1 MRFTIAAIVAS
12 LMTACTVMA
21 DQAFPTAPVANTVWN
36 AGAKVNVQ
44 WKLVAPEA
52 KTGLT
57 VTLFKGDPAH
67 QTQVE
72 ILGTGKP
79 AATSLQVTI
88 PAKLE
93 SGWYSVRIGDSW
105 SHYFA
110 IKGTGTMP
118 TGPAPTGI
126 TPTSSGALPVPTG
139 NGTSS
144 TPSSTNSTK
153 VPTPTQTSGSAK
165 LFSSASAMAAV
176 IAVAAFSF

>member
-72 ILGTGKP
+72 VLGTGKP
-79 AATSLQVTI
+79 AATSLLVTI

-110 IKGTGTMP
+110 IKGTGVMP

-126 TPTSSGALPVPTG
+126 SPTSSGAPVPTG
-139 NGTSS
+139 SGTSS
-144 TPSSTNSTK
+144 TPSSTNSIT
-153 VPTPTQTSGSAK
+153 VPTPSQTSSSTK
-165 LFSSASAMAAV
+165 LFSSASAMVAV
-176 IAVAAFSF
+176 FAVAAFIL

>member
-1 MRFTIAAIVAS
+1 MRFTIAAVVAS
-12 LMTACTVMA
+12 LMTACTVIA
-21 DQAFPTAPVANTVWN
+21 DQAFPTAPVANTVWS

-72 ILGTGKP
+72 VLGTGKP

-88 PAKLE
+88 PAKLA
-93 SGWYSVRIGDSW
+93 SGWYSIRIGDSW

-110 IKGTGTMP
+110 IKGTGAMP
-118 TGPAPTGI
+118 TGPAPTGV
-126 TPTSSGALPVPTG
+126 TPTSKPVPTG

-144 TPSSTNSTK
+144 TPSSTISTTAA
-153 VPTPTQTSGSAK
+153 TPTQTNGSAK
-165 LFSSASAMAAV
+165 LFSSASALVAV
-176 IAVAAFSF
+176 VAVAACAF

>member
-12 LMTACTVMA
+12 IMTACTVMA

-36 AGAKVNVQ
+36 AGAKVNVK

-88 PAKLE
+88 PAKLA

-126 TPTSSGALPVPTG
+126 PPTSSGALPVPTG

-144 TPSSTNSTK
+144 ATISATAA
-153 VPTPTQTSGSAK
+153 TPTQTNGSAK
-165 LFSSASAMAAV
+165 LFSSASAMVAV
-176 IAVAAFSF
+176 IAVAAFAF

>member
-36 AGAKVNVQ
+36 AGAKVTVQ
-44 WKLVAPEA
+44 WKLVASEA

-79 AATSLQVTI
+79 AATSLQATI

-110 IKGTGTMP
+110 IKGTGALP

-126 TPTSSGALPVPTG
+126 TSTSSGALPVPTG
-139 NGTSS
+139 N
-144 TPSSTNSTK
+144 
-153 VPTPTQTSGSAK
+153 
-165 LFSSASAMAAV
+165 
-176 IAVAAFSF
+176 VAALAL

>member
-1 MRFTIAAIVAS
+1 MRFTIAAVVAS

-52 KTGLT
+52 KTGLV

-110 IKGTGTMP
+110 IKGTGAMP

-126 TPTSSGALPVPTG
+126 SPTSSGALPVPTG

-144 TPSSTNSTK
+144 TASVTIPTKLAAPTQASGSTK
-153 VPTPTQTSGSAK
+153 
-165 LFSSASAMAAV
+165 LLSSASALVAV
-176 IAVAAFSF
+176 VAVAALTF